1 MQLSFRIQAL
11 RRPEG
16 SREDVFDFL
25 VDTVEKAAAG
35 KGAPPVLVVV
45 RGEAIELV
53 PVQPIVEGKVAPGRF
68 LGALTRSR
76 VDEGPHPDAVG
87 LMGTFTLRRG
97 GEGAPGVPMV
107 QVFLEWPDN
116 GWRHWRGLLDADR
129 ALVEDT
135 TTRRAAEL
143 GDPLPDRLGRWWSTG
158 RRRNLGLALRR
169 RAPAS
174 EPATSP
180 MVH

>member
-1 MQLSFRIQAL
+1 
-11 RRPEG
+11 
-16 SREDVFDFL
+16 L
-25 VDTVEKAAAG
+25 VETVEKAAAG

-53 PVQPIVEGKVAPGRF
+53 PVQPLVEERIAAGRF

-76 VDEGPHPDAVG
+76 VDDGPHPDAVG

-97 GEGAPGVPMV
+97 GQGEAPGVPML

-116 GWRHWRGLLDADR
+116 SWRHWRTLLDAER
-129 ALVEDT
+129 SPVADT
-135 TTRRAAEL
+135 TTRRAAVL
-143 GDPLPDRLGRWWSTG
+143 GDALPARLGRWWSLG
-158 RRRNLGLALRR
+158 RRDNLGLALRR
-169 RAPAS
+169 KAPVAAPLAS
-174 EPATSP
+174 S